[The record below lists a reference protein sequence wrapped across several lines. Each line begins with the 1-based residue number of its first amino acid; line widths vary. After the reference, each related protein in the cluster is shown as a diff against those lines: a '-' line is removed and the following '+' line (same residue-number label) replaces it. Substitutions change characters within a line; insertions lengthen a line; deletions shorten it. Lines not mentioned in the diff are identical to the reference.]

1 MEGRLVSNGV
11 NIVIGLV
18 VLLWLLSR
26 QVQKRQVRE
35 DRKPTVM
42 LVLLV
47 LGVIQLADFFKGSA
61 SATTTV
67 VLLLVASFVL
77 AAVFGVIR
85 AYTVHLWRADGQ
97 LWRQGT
103 WLTVVLWIVA
113 IGIHIGMDFVIDGNG
128 AAKGLSGASI
138 MLYLAVSLG
147 AQRLVVQSRANH
159 VVHA

>member
-1 MEGRLVSNGV
+1 MNFA
-11 NIVIGLV
+11 NIAIGLV
-18 VLLWLLSR
+18 VLLWVLSK
-26 QVQKRQVRE
+26 QVQKRPVRE
-35 DRKPTVM
+35 DRKPTIL

-47 LGVIQLADFFKGSA
+47 LGVIQLADFFKGGP
-61 SATTTV
+61 SATATV
-67 VLLLVASFVL
+67 ILLLVASFVL
-77 AAVFGVIR
+77 AAGFGVVR
-85 AYTVHLWRADGQ
+85 AYTVRLWRADGQ

-103 WLTVVLWIVA
+103 WVTVVLWILA
-113 IGIHIGMDFVIDGNG
+113 IGIHLGLDYAIDGSG